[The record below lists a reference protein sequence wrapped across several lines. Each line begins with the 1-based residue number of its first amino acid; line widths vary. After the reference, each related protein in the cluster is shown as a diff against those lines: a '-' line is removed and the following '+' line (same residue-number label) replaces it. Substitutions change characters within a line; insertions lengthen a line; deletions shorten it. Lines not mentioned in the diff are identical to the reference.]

1 MHLHLRQTSHLWP
14 QWTCQIFNAYHRK
27 RDANL
32 FENVRFLIRY
42 WYELPVVYIIALL
55 HYCWP
60 KKCYVY
66 YPHYSNYFLIVHP
79 VFSCLTA
86 RKIND
91 WKVSN
96 LRLSFVLPCDRCGY
110 DCIPYRHQKPRYLAP
125 VPKRP
130 NPLTGGFSL
139 LHIEWVDKQWIVQ
152 NFFTFNLVL
161 LHACDN
167 LLPVASPKNELF

>member
-1 MHLHLRQTSHLWP
+1 MCIYICVKHHICGLSER
-14 QWTCQIFNAYHRK
+14 A
-27 RDANL
+27 
-32 FENVRFLIRY
+32 RFLTHIIGNEMLIY
-42 WYELPVVYIIALL
+42 LKMYAFWYDTDTSYLSYTLL

-86 RKIND
+86 GKIND

-110 DCIPYRHQKPRYLAP
+110 DCIPYRHRKPRYLAP

-139 LHIEWVDKQWIVQ
+139 LHVEWVDKQWIVQ

-167 LLPVASPKNELF
+167 LLPVASPKKELF